1 MLCSSVSIPES
12 RMAETK
18 ARADLLINANRRIG
32 IDAFNIGEMD
42 LALGKDYLLSH
53 STQTTIL
60 SANILEKGS
69 KKPIFQPFVIKEIS
83 GVRVGIF
90 GVIDSGLSLGPAQE
104 DFEIEDTAS
113 SARKAVA
120 DLKRENADFI
130 IGLTHLNPTIEQ
142 RLAQDVEGIDI
153 IFNGHSGMKLDKPS
167 RAGKTVICQ
176 AYQRGQYLGRLDL
189 ILKGKPPYSLTDAS
203 EGKKVS
209 KRESSYVNSLIPM
222 GMGIKSEP
230 DIDKLVQAY
239 KDEAA
244 RLQREMAAQVL
255 TTPTLKYRGEES
267 CRKCHAKIAQ
277 FQEKTKHARAF
288 GPLLK
293 KNKQLDPQC
302 IGCHTTGFQKPGG
315 FSLPFMVGT
324 MRNVQCEACHGPAM
338 DHIENPLKSK
348 PFTAV
353 TRETC
358 TACHTQQ
365 WDPKFNFKAKLP
377 RVSCKSALAP
387 KAH

>member
-1 MLCSSVSIPES
+1 MLCSSVSIPEN
-12 RMAETK
+12 RMAEAK
-18 ARADLLINANRRIG
+18 ARADLLINGNRRIG
-32 IDAFNIGEMD
+32 IDVLNVGEMD
-42 LALGKDYLLSH
+42 FALGKDYLLSH

-60 SANILEKGS
+60 SANILDRSS

-90 GVIDSGLSLGPAQE
+90 GVIDEKLSFGPAQG
-104 DFEIEDTAS
+104 DIEIEEAAS

-120 DLKRENADFI
+120 DLKRENADLI
-130 IGLTHLNPTIEQ
+130 IGLTHLNPTIDQ

-153 IFNGHSGMKLDKPS
+153 IINGHSGMKLDKPS

-189 ILKGKPPYSLTDAS
+189 TLVGKPPYKLTDAT
-203 EGKKVS
+203 EGKKLA
-209 KRESSYVNSLIPM
+209 RGASSYINSLIPM
-222 GMGIKSEP
+222 GMSIKSEP
-230 DIDKLVQAY
+230 DIEKLVLAY

-244 RLQREMAAQVL
+244 RLQREMVAQVP
-255 TTPTLKYRGEES
+255 TTPTLTYRGEES
-267 CRKCHAKIAQ
+267 CRRCHAKIAQ
-277 FQEKTKHARAF
+277 FQERTKHARAF

-315 FSLPFMVGT
+315 FTLPFMVGT

-338 DHIENPLKSK
+338 DHPENPIARK
-348 PFTAV
+348 PFTPV

-377 RVSCKSALAP
+377 RVSCKSVLAP